1 MNERV
6 KVAVTAFDPISKAGM
21 LSQLRHR
28 HEVTLVERTESGAVG
43 LIVVD
48 RLDEQAIQAIR
59 AVARQGAARLVV
71 VATQVDS
78 SDLLAAVE
86 AGCCGLLRRVDASPD
101 RLVAAIRSAVAGD
114 GTLPPDLLGKLLEQ
128 VGRLQREALAPRGL
142 TASGLSLR
150 EISVLKMVAE
160 GRTTGE
166 IAKALSYSERTVK
179 NILRDVTSRLQLR
192 NRTQAVAYAMREGLI

>member
-6 KVAVTAFDPISKAGM
+6 KVVVIAFDPISKAGVV
-21 LSQLRHR
+21 SQLRHR

-43 LIVVD
+43 LVVVD

-78 SDLLAAVE
+78 GDLLAAVE

-101 RLVAAIRSAVAGD
+101 RLVAALRSAVAGD

>member
-21 LSQLRHR
+21 VSQLRHR

>member
-6 KVAVTAFDPISKAGM
+6 KVVVTAFDPISKAGVV
-21 LSQLRHR
+21 SQLRHR

-78 SDLLAAVE
+78 GDLLAAVE

-101 RLVAAIRSAVAGD
+101 RLVAAVRSAVAGD

-142 TASGLSLR
+142 TASGMSLR

-160 GRTTGE
+160 GRTTGD